1 MWENRNH
8 ELHKND
14 LSNKIHELDSID
26 PRIRSLLQCTN
37 MHLLP
42 RQRKLF
48 HITVEQIF
56 DQTPK
61 YRREWLVKAEI
72 IEKSYIKRLA
82 DPANHKRERLV
93 MQRWLQHTPLPTSVV
108 PYNIQHQQKQPK
120 LHQYKLNTWFG
131 KT

>member
-1 MWENRNH
+1 
-8 ELHKND
+8 
-14 LSNKIHELDSID
+14 
-26 PRIRSLLQCTN
+26 

-42 RQRKLF
+42 HQRKLF
-48 HITVEQIF
+48 QITVEQIF

-72 IEKSYIKRLA
+72 IEKSYLKRLA

-120 LHQYKLNTWFG
+120 LHQYKLNNWFG